1 MKDLKVITIDFWN
14 TLFDSNNHEKRY
26 KYRNDIFLDET
37 AKLGLSV
44 DEKLL
49 DEAIKESWRFFEDHW
64 MTNHR
69 TPESSELVNVIWKQ
83 LNLPNEKNSFDRIVT
98 SYEDSLFEHPPL
110 LIDGV
115 SEMLPKLA
123 EKYKLGLI
131 SDTGYSP
138 GTHLRRLMADNNI
151 LDYFTSFSFSNETGV
166 SKPNEKAFNTILH
179 ELKIDPTHAL
189 HIGDIERTDVVGANN
204 TGMISVMFTG
214 SDSEFERYNP
224 EVSSAHITIHHWLE
238 LNEKL
243 EM

>member
-26 KYRNDIFLDET
+26 KYRNDIFLEET
-37 AKLGLSV
+37 AKLGLTV

-64 MTNHR
+64 MNKLR
-69 TPESSELVNVIWKQ
+69 TPESAELVDVIWKQ

-138 GTHLRRLMADNNI
+138 GTHLRKLMAENDI

-166 SKPNEKAFNTILH
+166 SKPHEKAFNTILH
-179 ELKIDPTHAL
+179 ELQTHPSHAL
-189 HIGDIERTDVVGANN
+189 HIGDIERTDVIGANN

-214 SDSEFERYNP
+214 ADSEFERYNP
-224 EVSSAHITIHHWLE
+224 EVSSADITLHHWSE

-243 EM
+243 DM